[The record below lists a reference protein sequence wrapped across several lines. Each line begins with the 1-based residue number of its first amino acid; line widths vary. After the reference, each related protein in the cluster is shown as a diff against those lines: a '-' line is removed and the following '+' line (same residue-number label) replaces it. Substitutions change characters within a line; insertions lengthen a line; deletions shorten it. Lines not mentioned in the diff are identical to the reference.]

1 MERNIALNMTL
12 YKMPHSNFKQMPHE
26 SNTGVSK
33 CSCGQTFDFS
43 SNRDMELKH
52 RLHRRFCKRPP
63 IGKQKI
69 GIPMKATTFMEHQT
83 GTTMRRREVH
93 N

>member
-1 MERNIALNMTL
+1 
-12 YKMPHSNFKQMPHE
+12 MPHSNFKQMPSE

-33 CSCGQTFDFS
+33 CFCGQTFDFTS
-43 SNRDMELKH
+43 PRDMELKR
-52 RLHRRFCKRPP
+52 RLHRRFCKNLP

-83 GTTMRRREVH
+83 GTAKRRREVH

>member
-1 MERNIALNMTL
+1 MERNISLNMAL
-12 YKMPHSNFKQMPHE
+12 CKMPHSNFKQIPYE

-33 CSCGQTFDFS
+33 CSCGQNFDFTS
-43 SNRDMELKH
+43 PRDMELKC

-69 GIPMKATTFMEHQT
+69 GIPMKATTFMKHQA
-83 GTTMRRREVH
+83 GTTMRRREDH